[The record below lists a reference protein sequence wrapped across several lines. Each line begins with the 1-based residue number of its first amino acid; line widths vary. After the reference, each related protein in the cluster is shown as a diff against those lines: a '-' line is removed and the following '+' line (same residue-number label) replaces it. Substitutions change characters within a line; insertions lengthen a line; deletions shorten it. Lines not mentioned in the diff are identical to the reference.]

1 MIPADIAFLL
11 IAGLAFIGFVLDA
24 LFSRIRITS
33 VLPLMLLGIA
43 LVHFGIV
50 PSDTVAELNLLLPY
64 ISALTIAFVLF
75 HVGLG
80 IRFEELVAVLGRAMG
95 FTLAVQVTTGIAIGL
110 LAWQTFHWSLF
121 ISMIFGFA
129 LSGPSSITVPV
140 LVRVA
145 RMRESL
151 RTTLLF
157 ECVITDLLQLLVPL
171 IMIQLL
177 VSGNFSSSHIGSV
190 FLLNLLGSL
199 VAGVAAAI
207 FWLWV
212 LDRIGTIARGY
223 YWTLT
228 ITMVL
233 ATYGASDYVGLSAA
247 ITVFVFGLMIG
258 NRRLLTFDPLARAH
272 PATSHRTR
280 AVAAVRSVLRL
291 SPDSVDI
298 EHIQDVQREVTFFAS
313 AFFFVYIG
321 LLFQASGLSEDVVLV
336 PLVAAFVMLALR
348 TVWVP
353 LLNPY
358 LDTDSKLRRSQRG
371 LIAFNIPRG
380 LAAAIVATIPLSYG
394 LVIPHF
400 LDAMFLA
407 ILFSTVVSTVGIFLL
422 YSAGSSGP
430 VADESAPDSRS
441 DILSPTGLAGTA
453 PPASP
458 TDPVRPPLP
467 RSGPGPNPP
476 TTAPP

>member
-1 MIPADIAFLL
+1 MIPPDIAFLL
-11 IAGLAFIGFVLDA
+11 IAGLAFVGFVLDA

-64 ISALTIAFVLF
+64 ISALTIAFILF

-80 IRFEELVAVLGRAMG
+80 MRFEDLVRVFGRAMG
-95 FTLAVQVTTGIAIGL
+95 FTLVVQVTTGIAIGL

-121 ISMIFGFA
+121 ISMIFGFG

-171 IMIQLL
+171 IMIELL
-177 VSGNFSSSHIGSV
+177 VSGNFSTVHIGTV
-190 FLLNLLGSL
+190 FLLNFVGSL
-199 VAGVAAAI
+199 VAGVGAAI
-207 FWLWV
+207 FWLWA
-212 LDRIGTIARGY
+212 LDRLGPIAKGY
-223 YWTLT
+223 VWTLT

-233 ATYGASDYVGLSAA
+233 ATYGASDYLGLSAA
-247 ITVFVFGLMIG
+247 ITIFVFGLMMG
-258 NRRLLTFDPLARAH
+258 NRQLLAFDPL
-272 PATSHRTR
+272 SHRHPTTSARRR
-280 AVAAVRSVLRL
+280 ALGAVRSLLQL
-291 SPDSVDI
+291 SPNSLDV
-298 EHIQDVQREVTFFAS
+298 EHIQEVQREVSFFAS

-321 LLFQASGLSEDVVLV
+321 LLFQAGSLTLLLVLV
-336 PLVAAFVMLALR
+336 PLAAAFVMLGIRAVG
-348 TVWVP
+348 TP
-353 LLNPY
+353 LLDVY
-358 LDTDSKLRRSQRG
+358 LDQDPIQRRSQRAV
-371 LIAFNIPRG
+371 IAFNIPRG
-380 LAAAIVATIPLSYG
+380 LAAAIVATIPLSVG
-394 LVIPHF
+394 LVIPGF

-422 YSAGSSGP
+422 YTPGDSEPPTP
-430 VADESAPDSRS
+430 VEAPA
-441 DILSPTGLAGTA
+441 PTPLAEA
-453 PPASP
+453 
-458 TDPVRPPLP
+458 PVRPPLP
-467 RSGPGPNPP
+467 TPSSSGTRQLG
-476 TTAPP
+476 

>member
-1 MIPADIAFLL
+1 MISPDIAFLL
-11 IAGLAFIGFVLDA
+11 IAGLAFVGFVLDA

-50 PSDTVAELNLLLPY
+50 PPDTVAELNLLLPY

-80 IRFEELVAVLGRAMG
+80 IRFEELARVLGRALG
-95 FTLAVQVTTGIAIGL
+95 FTLAVQVTTGIAIGI

-157 ECVITDLLQLLVPL
+157 ECVVTDLLQLLVPL
-171 IMIQLL
+171 IMIDLL
-177 VSGNFSSSHIGSV
+177 VSGDFSGGHIGSV
-190 FLLNLLGSL
+190 FLLNFAGSL

-212 LDRIGTIARGY
+212 LDRIGSIARGY
-223 YWTLT
+223 SWTLT

-233 ATYGASDYVGLSAA
+233 ATYGAADYLGLSAA

-258 NRRLLTFDPLARAH
+258 NRRLLAFDPLGSR
-272 PATSHRTR
+272 TSAGSSRSR
-280 AVAAVRSVLRL
+280 AVGALRSVLRL
-291 SPDSVDI
+291 SPDSVDV
-298 EHIQDVQREVTFFAS
+298 EHIQDVQREVTFFAA
-313 AFFFVYIG
+313 AFFFVYLG
-321 LLFQASGLSEDVVLV
+321 LLFQISGISSLVVIV
-336 PLVAAFVMLALR
+336 PLAAAFLMLALR
-348 TVWVP
+348 AVWVP
-353 LLNPY
+353 VLDPY
-358 LDTDSKLRRSQRG
+358 LDTEPTLRRSQQG
-371 LIAFNIPRG
+371 IIAFNIPRG
-380 LAAAIVATIPLSYG
+380 LAAAIIATIPLSVG

-407 ILFSTVVSTVGIFLL
+407 ILFSTVVSTAGIFVL
-422 YSAGSSGP
+422 YNPGRPG
-430 VADESAPDSRS
+430 EAPETVETLTAS
-441 DILSPTGLAGTA
+441 DREISDA
-453 PPASP
+453 
-458 TDPVRPPLP
+458 TDRPPLP
-467 RSGPGPNPP
+467 TPE
-476 TTAPP
+476 

>member
-1 MIPADIAFLL
+1 MISPDIAFLL
-11 IAGLAFIGFVLDA
+11 IAGLAFVGFVLDA

-50 PSDTVAELNLLLPY
+50 PPDTVAELNLLLPY

-80 IRFEELVAVLGRAMG
+80 IRFEELARVLGRALG
-95 FTLAVQVTTGIAIGL
+95 FTLAVQVKTGIAIGI

-157 ECVITDLLQLLVPL
+157 ECVVTDLLQLLVPL
-171 IMIQLL
+171 IMIDLL
-177 VSGNFSSSHIGSV
+177 VSGDFSGGHIGSV
-190 FLLNLLGSL
+190 FLLNFAGSL

-212 LDRIGTIARGY
+212 LDRIGSIARGY
-223 YWTLT
+223 SWTLT

-233 ATYGASDYVGLSAA
+233 ATYGAADYLGLSAA

-258 NRRLLTFDPLARAH
+258 NRRLLAFDPLASR
-272 PATSHRTR
+272 TSAGSSRSR
-280 AVAAVRSVLRL
+280 AVGALRSVLRL
-291 SPDSVDI
+291 SPDSVDV
-298 EHIQDVQREVTFFAS
+298 EHIQDVQREVTFFAA
-313 AFFFVYIG
+313 AFFFVYLG
-321 LLFQASGLSEDVVLV
+321 LLFQISGISSLVVIV
-336 PLVAAFVMLALR
+336 PLAAAFLMLALR
-348 TVWVP
+348 AVWVP
-353 LLNPY
+353 VLDPY
-358 LDTDSKLRRSQRG
+358 LDTEPTLRRSQQG
-371 LIAFNIPRG
+371 IIAFNIPRG
-380 LAAAIVATIPLSYG
+380 LAAAIIATIPLSVG

-407 ILFSTVVSTVGIFLL
+407 ILFSTVVSTAGIFVL
-422 YSAGSSGP
+422 YNPGRPG
-430 VADESAPDSRS
+430 EAPETVETLTAS
-441 DILSPTGLAGTA
+441 DREISDA
-453 PPASP
+453 
-458 TDPVRPPLP
+458 TDRPPLP
-467 RSGPGPNPP
+467 TPE
-476 TTAPP
+476 